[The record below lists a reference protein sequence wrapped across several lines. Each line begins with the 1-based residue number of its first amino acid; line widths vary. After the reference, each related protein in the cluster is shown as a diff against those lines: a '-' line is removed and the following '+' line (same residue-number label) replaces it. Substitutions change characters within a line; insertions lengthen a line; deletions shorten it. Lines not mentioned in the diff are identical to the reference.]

1 VCTKDVSPRGE
12 AIAGRN
18 VLRAAQLSA
27 RAGSPAAGHDVVGN
41 PGAPDSQL
49 RRTVFFIRD
58 LALLRSSRHH
68 VQKKSAH
75 AEEQQRPGVLKQRQD
90 WFVAQLDLDSRKL
103 VFIDETEASTNL
115 ARKLGRCRCS
125 MTTLS

>member
-1 VCTKDVSPRGE
+1 M
-12 AIAGRN
+12 
-18 VLRAAQLSA
+18 
-27 RAGSPAAGHDVVGN
+27 
-41 PGAPDSQL
+41 
-49 RRTVFFIRD
+49 
-58 LALLRSSRHH
+58 
-68 VQKKSAH
+68 SAH

-115 ARKLGRCRCS
+115 ARKPGRCRCS